1 MPATLCLSR
10 HRVAGENPCS
20 RFATLYQTKT
30 GQTTPDMT
38 EKNTDNQKEKSK
50 INVVD
55 RRHWVS
61 EDEDTSASD
70 HEEPEERYPSFV
82 EKLKKEAEEKDARL
96 KEYINA
102 YKEKN
107 AQTDELRI
115 RLQREND
122 TRLDQFK
129 ANLFARLVPILDNL
143 RRAEDSAK
151 AAGDF
156 ESLKEGINLVINQF
170 LRELKDNEV
179 QVIETAGM
187 KFDPKIHEAFMVS
200 DTEDPEQDSMILQE
214 LEQGYLFKEKLIKA
228 AKVKVAKLK
237 R

>member
-1 MPATLCLSR
+1 
-10 HRVAGENPCS
+10 
-20 RFATLYQTKT
+20 
-30 GQTTPDMT
+30 MT
-38 EKNTDNQKEKSK
+38 ENKNEDQNQTAKPK
-50 INVVD
+50 IVD
-55 RRHWVS
+55 RRHWVNAD
-61 EDEDTSASD
+61 DEDGATS
-70 HEEPEERYPSFV
+70 EENLDGRVPTFV
-82 EKLKKEAEEKDARL
+82 EKLKKDAEEKDVRL
-96 KEYINA
+96 KEYISA

-115 RLQREND
+115 RLQRENE

-151 AAGDF
+151 ASSDF
-156 ESLKEGINLVINQF
+156 ESLKQGINLVINQF
-170 LRELKDNEV
+170 VQELKNNEV
-179 QVIETAGM
+179 QVIETEGM

-200 DTEDPEQDSMILQE
+200 DTEDPEQDNLILQE

-237 R
+237 Q

>member
-1 MPATLCLSR
+1 M
-10 HRVAGENPCS
+10 
-20 RFATLYQTKT
+20 
-30 GQTTPDMT
+30 PDMT
-38 EKNTDNQKEKSK
+38 ENKSDNQNQTEKPK

-55 RRHWVS
+55 RRHWVNQD
-61 EDEDTSASD
+61 DEAEATDKESL
-70 HEEPEERYPSFV
+70 EERYPSFV
-82 EKLKKEAEEKDARL
+82 EKLKKQAEEKDERL

-115 RLQREND
+115 RLQRENE

-129 ANLFARLVPILDNL
+129 ANLFARMVPILDNL

-151 AAGDF
+151 SSSDF
-156 ESLKEGINLVINQF
+156 ESLKQGINLVINQF
-170 LRELKDNEV
+170 VRELKNNEV
-179 QVIETAGM
+179 QMIETVGK
-187 KFDPKIHEAFMVS
+187 KFDPKIHEAFLVT
-200 DTEDPEQDSMILQE
+200 DTDDPEQDNLILQE

-237 R
+237 P

>member
-1 MPATLCLSR
+1 M
-10 HRVAGENPCS
+10 
-20 RFATLYQTKT
+20 
-30 GQTTPDMT
+30 PDMT
-38 EKNTDNQKEKSK
+38 ENQSDNQNQTEKPK

-55 RRHWVS
+55 RRHWANKD
-61 EDEDTSASD
+61 DEAEATDKKNL
-70 HEEPEERYPSFV
+70 EERYPTFV
-82 EKLKKEAEEKDARL
+82 EKLKKEAEEKDERL

-115 RLQREND
+115 RLQRENE
-122 TRLDQFK
+122 TRLDQLK

-151 AAGDF
+151 TSGDF
-156 ESLKEGINLVINQF
+156 ESLKQGINLVINQF
-170 LRELKDNEV
+170 VRELKNNQI
-179 QVIETAGM
+179 QVIETEGK
-187 KFDPKIHEAFMVS
+187 KFDPKIHEAFLVM
-200 DTEDPEQDSMILQE
+200 DTEDPEQDNMILQE

-237 R
+237 P

>member
-1 MPATLCLSR
+1 MTKNKSDKQT
-10 HRVAGENPCS
+10 EN
-20 RFATLYQTKT
+20 
-30 GQTTPDMT
+30 
-38 EKNTDNQKEKSK
+38 SK

-55 RRHWVS
+55 KRHWVN
-61 EDEDTSASD
+61 EDDDASATD
-70 HEEPEERYPSFV
+70 KADLEERLPSFV
-82 EKLKKEAEEKDARL
+82 EKLKIEAEEKDARL

-115 RLQREND
+115 RLQRENE

-151 AAGDF
+151 ASTDF
-156 ESLKEGINLVINQF
+156 ESLKQGINLVINQF
-170 LRELKDNEV
+170 VQELKDNEV
-179 QVIETAGM
+179 QVVETAGL
-187 KFDPKIHEAFMVS
+187 KFDPNIHEAFMVA
-200 DTEDPEQDSMILQE
+200 DTDDPEQDNMILQE

>member
-1 MPATLCLSR
+1 
-10 HRVAGENPCS
+10 
-20 RFATLYQTKT
+20 
-30 GQTTPDMT
+30 MT
-38 EKNTDNQKEKSK
+38 ENESDKQTEKSK

-55 RRHWVS
+55 KRHWVN
-61 EDEDTSASD
+61 EDDDASATD
-70 HEEPEERYPSFV
+70 KKDLDERLPSFV

-115 RLQREND
+115 RLQRENE

-151 AAGDF
+151 ASSDF
-156 ESLKEGINLVINQF
+156 ESLKQGINLVINQF
-170 LRELKDNEV
+170 VQELKDNEV
-179 QVIETAGM
+179 QVVETAGM
-187 KFDPKIHEAFMVS
+187 KFDPKIHEAFMVA
-200 DTEDPEQDSMILQE
+200 DTEDLEQDNMILQE

>member
-1 MPATLCLSR
+1 M
-10 HRVAGENPCS
+10 
-20 RFATLYQTKT
+20 TKN
-30 GQTTPDMT
+30 QSDNQDQT
-38 EKNTDNQKEKSK
+38 EKPK

-55 RRHWVS
+55 RRHWVNQD
-61 EDEDTSASD
+61 DEAEATDKESL
-70 HEEPEERYPSFV
+70 EERYPSFV
-82 EKLKKEAEEKDARL
+82 EKLKKQAEEKDERL

-115 RLQREND
+115 RLQRENE

-129 ANLFARLVPILDNL
+129 ANLFARMVPILDNL

-151 AAGDF
+151 SSSDF
-156 ESLKEGINLVINQF
+156 ESLKQGINLVINQF
-170 LRELKDNEV
+170 VRELKNNEV
-179 QVIETAGM
+179 QMIETVGK
-187 KFDPKIHEAFMVS
+187 KFDPKIHEALLVT
-200 DTEDPEQDSMILQE
+200 DTDDPEQDNLILQE

-237 R
+237 A

>member
-1 MPATLCLSR
+1 M
-10 HRVAGENPCS
+10 
-20 RFATLYQTKT
+20 
-30 GQTTPDMT
+30 PDMT
-38 EKNTDNQKEKSK
+38 ENQSDNQNQTEKPK

-55 RRHWVS
+55 RRHWVNQD
-61 EDEDTSASD
+61 DEAEATDKESL
-70 HEEPEERYPSFV
+70 EERYPSYV
-82 EKLKKEAEEKDARL
+82 EKLKKQAEEKDERL

-115 RLQREND
+115 RLQRENE

-129 ANLFARLVPILDNL
+129 ANLFARMVPILDNL

-151 AAGDF
+151 SSSDF
-156 ESLKEGINLVINQF
+156 ESLKQGINLVINQF
-170 LRELKDNEV
+170 VRELKNNEV
-179 QVIETAGM
+179 QMIETVGK
-187 KFDPKIHEAFMVS
+187 KFDPKIHEAFLVT
-200 DTEDPEQDSMILQE
+200 DTDDPEQDNLILQE

-237 R
+237 P

>member
-1 MPATLCLSR
+1 
-10 HRVAGENPCS
+10 
-20 RFATLYQTKT
+20 
-30 GQTTPDMT
+30 MT
-38 EKNTDNQKEKSK
+38 ENKSDEQSEKPK

-55 RRHWVS
+55 RRHWVN
-61 EDEDTSASD
+61 EDDDDLATTNEDLD
-70 HEEPEERYPSFV
+70 ERLPSFV

-96 KEYINA
+96 KEYIDA

-107 AQTDELRI
+107 AQTDELRV
-115 RLQREND
+115 RLQRDNE

-151 AAGDF
+151 ASSDF
-156 ESLKEGINLVINQF
+156 ESLKQGINLVINQF
-170 LRELKDNEV
+170 IGELKDNEV
-179 QVIETAGM
+179 QVVETAGM
-187 KFDPKIHEAFMVS
+187 KFDPKVHEAFIVS
-200 DTEDPEQDSMILQE
+200 DTENPEQDNMILQE
-214 LEQGYLFKEKLIKA
+214 LEQGYIFKEKLIKA

>member
-1 MPATLCLSR
+1 M
-10 HRVAGENPCS
+10 
-20 RFATLYQTKT
+20 
-30 GQTTPDMT
+30 PDMT
-38 EKNTDNQKEKSK
+38 KNQSDNQDQTEKPK

-55 RRHWVS
+55 RRHWVNQD
-61 EDEDTSASD
+61 DEAEATDKESL
-70 HEEPEERYPSFV
+70 EERYPSFV
-82 EKLKKEAEEKDARL
+82 EKLKKQAEEKDERL

-115 RLQREND
+115 RLQRENE

-129 ANLFARLVPILDNL
+129 ANLFARMVPILDNL

-151 AAGDF
+151 SSSDF
-156 ESLKEGINLVINQF
+156 ESLKQGINLVINQF
-170 LRELKDNEV
+170 VRELKNNEV
-179 QVIETAGM
+179 QIIETVGK
-187 KFDPKIHEAFMVS
+187 KFDPKIHEALLVT
-200 DTEDPEQDSMILQE
+200 DTDDPEQDNLILQE

-237 R
+237 P

>member
-1 MPATLCLSR
+1 M
-10 HRVAGENPCS
+10 
-20 RFATLYQTKT
+20 
-30 GQTTPDMT
+30 PDMT
-38 EKNTDNQKEKSK
+38 KNQSDNQDQTEKPK

-55 RRHWVS
+55 RRHWVNQD
-61 EDEDTSASD
+61 DEAEATDKESL
-70 HEEPEERYPSFV
+70 EERYPSFV
-82 EKLKKEAEEKDARL
+82 EKLKKQAEEKDERL

-115 RLQREND
+115 RLQRENE

-129 ANLFARLVPILDNL
+129 ANLFARMVPILDNL

-151 AAGDF
+151 SSSDF
-156 ESLKEGINLVINQF
+156 ESLKQGINLVINQF
-170 LRELKDNEV
+170 VRELKNNEV
-179 QVIETAGM
+179 QIIETVGK
-187 KFDPKIHEAFMVS
+187 KFDPKIHEALLVT
-200 DTEDPEQDSMILQE
+200 DTDDPEQDNLILQE

-237 R
+237 T

>member
-1 MPATLCLSR
+1 M
-10 HRVAGENPCS
+10 
-20 RFATLYQTKT
+20 
-30 GQTTPDMT
+30 PDMT
-38 EKNTDNQKEKSK
+38 GNQSDNQNQTEKPK

-55 RRHWVS
+55 RRHWVNQD
-61 EDEDTSASD
+61 DEAEATDKESL
-70 HEEPEERYPSFV
+70 EERHPSYV
-82 EKLKKEAEEKDARL
+82 EKLKKQAEEKDERL

-115 RLQREND
+115 RLQRENE

-129 ANLFARLVPILDNL
+129 ANLFARMVPILDNL

-151 AAGDF
+151 SSSDF
-156 ESLKEGINLVINQF
+156 ESLKQGINLVINQF
-170 LRELKDNEV
+170 VRELKNNEV
-179 QVIETAGM
+179 QMIETVGK
-187 KFDPKIHEAFMVS
+187 KFDPKIHEALLVT
-200 DTEDPEQDSMILQE
+200 DTDDPEQDNLILQE

-237 R
+237 P

>member
-1 MPATLCLSR
+1 M
-10 HRVAGENPCS
+10 
-20 RFATLYQTKT
+20 
-30 GQTTPDMT
+30 PDMT
-38 EKNTDNQKEKSK
+38 ENKSDNQNQTEKPK

-55 RRHWVS
+55 RRHWVNQD
-61 EDEDTSASD
+61 DEAEATDKESL
-70 HEEPEERYPSFV
+70 EERYPSFV
-82 EKLKKEAEEKDARL
+82 EKLKKQAEEKDERL

-115 RLQREND
+115 RLQRENE

-129 ANLFARLVPILDNL
+129 ANLFARMVPILDNL

-151 AAGDF
+151 SSSDF
-156 ESLKEGINLVINQF
+156 ESLKQGINLVINQF
-170 LRELKDNEV
+170 VRELKNNEV
-179 QVIETAGM
+179 QMIETVGK
-187 KFDPKIHEAFMVS
+187 KFDPKIHEALLVT
-200 DTEDPEQDSMILQE
+200 DTDDPEQDNLILQE

-237 R
+237 P

>member
-1 MPATLCLSR
+1 MTAKKNEDPKKT
-10 HRVAGENPCS
+10 ENP
-20 RFATLYQTKT
+20 
-30 GQTTPDMT
+30 
-38 EKNTDNQKEKSK
+38 K

-55 RRHWVS
+55 RRHWVDAD
-61 EDEDTSASD
+61 DEANATDEKSLD
-70 HEEPEERYPSFV
+70 ERLPSFV
-82 EKLKKEAEEKDARL
+82 EKLKKDAEEKDVRL

-115 RLQREND
+115 RLQRENE

-129 ANLFARLVPILDNL
+129 ATLFARLVPILDNL

-151 AAGDF
+151 ASTDF
-156 ESLKEGINLVINQF
+156 ESLKQGINLVINQF
-170 LRELKDNEV
+170 VQELKNNDV
-179 QVIETAGM
+179 QVIETEGL

-200 DTEDPEQDSMILQE
+200 DTEDPEQDNLILQE

-237 R
+237 HE

>member
-1 MPATLCLSR
+1 
-10 HRVAGENPCS
+10 
-20 RFATLYQTKT
+20 
-30 GQTTPDMT
+30 MT
-38 EKNTDNQKEKSK
+38 EKNSDKQTEKSK

-55 RRHWVS
+55 KRHWVT
-61 EDEDTSASD
+61 EDDDASATD
-70 HEEPEERYPSFV
+70 KADLDERLPSFV
-82 EKLKKEAEEKDARL
+82 EKLKIEAEEKDARL

-115 RLQREND
+115 RLQRENE

-151 AAGDF
+151 ASSDY
-156 ESLKEGINLVINQF
+156 ESLKQGINMVINQF
-170 LRELKDNEV
+170 VQELKNNEV
-179 QVIETAGM
+179 QVVETSGM
-187 KFDPKIHEAFMVS
+187 KFDPNMHEAFMVA
-200 DTEDPEQDSMILQE
+200 DTDDPEQDNIILEE

>member
-1 MPATLCLSR
+1 
-10 HRVAGENPCS
+10 
-20 RFATLYQTKT
+20 
-30 GQTTPDMT
+30 MT
-38 EKNTDNQKEKSK
+38 EDNSKDQNQTDKPK
-50 INVVD
+50 IVD
-55 RRHWVS
+55 RRHWVN
-61 EDEDTSASD
+61 EDDDALATD
-70 HEEPEERYPSFV
+70 EESLDGRVPSFV
-82 EKLKKEAEEKDARL
+82 EKLKKEAEEKDERL

-107 AQTDELRI
+107 AQTDELRV
-115 RLQREND
+115 RLQRENE

-151 AAGDF
+151 ATSDF

-170 LRELKDNEV
+170 VRELKDNEV
-179 QVIETAGM
+179 QVIETDGM
-187 KFDPKIHEAFMVS
+187 KFDPKVHEAFMVT
-200 DTEDPEQDSMILQE
+200 DTEDPEQDNMILQE

-237 R
+237 H

>member
-1 MPATLCLSR
+1 M
-10 HRVAGENPCS
+10 
-20 RFATLYQTKT
+20 
-30 GQTTPDMT
+30 PDMT
-38 EKNTDNQKEKSK
+38 KNQSDNQDQTEKPK

-55 RRHWVS
+55 RRHWVNQD
-61 EDEDTSASD
+61 DEAEATDKESL
-70 HEEPEERYPSFV
+70 EERYPSFV
-82 EKLKKEAEEKDARL
+82 EKLKKQAEEKDERL

-115 RLQREND
+115 RLQRENE

-129 ANLFARLVPILDNL
+129 ANLFARMVPILDNL

-151 AAGDF
+151 SSSDF
-156 ESLKEGINLVINQF
+156 ESLKQGINLVINQF
-170 LRELKDNEV
+170 VQELKNNEV
-179 QVIETAGM
+179 QIIETVGK
-187 KFDPKIHEAFMVS
+187 KFDPKIHEALLVT
-200 DTEDPEQDSMILQE
+200 DTDDPEQDNLILQE

-237 R
+237 P

>member
-1 MPATLCLSR
+1 
-10 HRVAGENPCS
+10 
-20 RFATLYQTKT
+20 
-30 GQTTPDMT
+30 MT
-38 EKNTDNQKEKSK
+38 ENKSDNQNQNEKPK

-55 RRHWVS
+55 RRHWAH
-61 EDEDTSASD
+61 EDEEVVPTEKKNLD
-70 HEEPEERYPSFV
+70 ERYPSFV

-115 RLQREND
+115 RLQRENE

-151 AAGDF
+151 ASSDF
-156 ESLKEGINLVINQF
+156 ESLKQGINMVINQF
-170 LRELKDNEV
+170 VQELKNNDV
-179 QVIETAGM
+179 QMIETEGL
-187 KFDPKIHEAFMVS
+187 KFDPKIHEAFIVA
-200 DTEDPEQDSMILQE
+200 DTEDPEQDNLILQE

-228 AKVKVAKLK
+228 AKVKVAKIK
-237 R
+237 H